1 MEFPK
6 DPIKD
11 GRLPLTLLSG
21 FLGSGK
27 TTLLKHILRNKQ
39 KFRVCVIVNDM
50 ASLNIDASLI
60 KNTKLVQTEERLVEL
75 SSGCICCTL
84 RDDLLTEVGALARS
98 GKFDYLVIESTGIG
112 EPMQV
117 AETFTMELDDKEH
130 GIVELS
136 KVARLDTCVT
146 VVDAAELLSNAASV
160 ESLAQRGEAA
170 TEEDDRNVADLL
182 LDQLEFADVILL
194 NKTDLVPPKHVAQL
208 IAFIKTLNPDAEII
222 PTLHSEVDI
231 TKVIHTKRFSF
242 ERAARSAGWLQSMQ
256 AETPHNPESLEY
268 GIASFIYRAR
278 KPFHPQRL
286 HTFMTE
292 HFLLQEAD
300 WNDAIADVEEEEEG
314 RNQENENELIDV
326 AKESAEVAAHA
337 TQEVADALHRLE
349 ITQTTNGDDD
359 GNNSYV
365 SLVAAAAAAATAA
378 AAASSSVTLLISQI
392 SDKMEHFRNSVDAD
406 HPSHNQHN
414 HTHTATTAAPIPAT
428 PMSDEER
435 AAASAR
441 RKRLHSSF
449 GQVLRAK
456 GFAWLASRPDL
467 CGEWSQAGGVLRF
480 TVGGPWYA
488 ALPAEAW
495 PEDKAHREDILEDF
509 QGENGDRRQEL
520 VFIGIDV
527 NQQALTAALDAC
539 LVQDG
544 EDVGVSSS
552 GKDPF
557 ATWPSLQQI
566 LDGGEDDDENSIE
579 NKNIEPEENS
589 NKEQQVPNYN
599 SALPPPGKVL
609 NIEEGASE
617 LQAMLNAIP
626 PGTLSIVQW
635 HADWIN
641 KSVDACFTLEKLAK
655 CHPNVILA
663 RVAVESTYANRTLSN
678 EKMMERPQVRR
689 KDAKPVLKHGNR
701 FPAFSVH
708 HAPSLQPAELLTGET
723 ALATVAEM
731 VATAAAEV
739 EEDPRSYESSNTD
752 ALAHGNGNSR
762 KSRCVASIQVQE
774 LTTGAAQFKSL
785 LLAAKEAGTA
795 CIVIWSASSSSS
807 GSGVRVSQERHHVL
821 QNAAAKAALL
831 GRAAIMVGDVAASNA
846 NAVLAD
852 ALGVKVF
859 PAIHIYRGMKLEK
872 KIVGEIATDIA
883 VLEAAQSAD
892 IEIPD
897 ADSAEG
903 VGAATSSSSAAGA
916 PATKSVTFHHLKG
929 GNTTQNSKSTSKQ
942 GASSDFDPP
951 LGKFARPGATK
962 KMADGRTGVFFPKMP
977 CLRCGCP
984 WWSSDDWTAKCLRC
998 SWDCENKGYDDDS
1011 KPLLAFLKKYET
1023 FTAAIRE
1030 GKTVEWRGSRK

>member
-1 MEFPK
+1 MAFPQ
-6 DPIKD
+6 DTVQD

-39 KFRVCVIVNDM
+39 NFRVCVIVNDM

-117 AETFTMELDDKEH
+117 AETFTMELDDEEH
-130 GIVELS
+130 GVVELS
-136 KVARLDTCVT
+136 KIARLDTCVT

-194 NKTDLVPPKHVAQL
+194 NKTDLVSPHHVAQL

-222 PTLHSEVDI
+222 PTVHSEVDI

-256 AETPHNPESLEY
+256 ADTPHNPETLEY
-268 GIASFIYRAR
+268 GIGSFIYRGR
-278 KPFHPQRL
+278 KPFHPGRL
-286 HTFMTE
+286 HTFMKE
-292 HFLLQEAD
+292 HFLLQEPD
-300 WNDAIADVEEEEEG
+300 WNDAIAEENEEEKGEDD
-314 RNQENENELIDV
+314 ELIEA
-326 AKESAEVAAHA
+326 AKESADVAATA
-337 TQEVADALHRLE
+337 AQEVADALHQLGL
-349 ITQTTNGDDD
+349 TNKNTAAANGT
-359 GNNSYV
+359 SETYAP
-365 SLVAAAAAAATAA
+365 LVAAAEAAATAA
-378 AAASSSVTLLISQI
+378 AAAAASVALLISQI
-392 SDKMEHFRNSVDAD
+392 SEKKNQENHSHD
-406 HPSHNQHN
+406 HDHHSHS
-414 HTHTATTAAPIPAT
+414 TGAAAAPIPAT
-428 PMSDEER
+428 PMSSDEI
-435 AAASAR
+435 AAASTR
-441 RKRLHSSF
+441 RERLHSSF

-495 PEDKAHREDILEDF
+495 PEDKAQRDDILRDF
-509 QGENGDRRQEL
+509 EGETGDRRQEL
-520 VFIGIDV
+520 VFIGIEV

-544 EDVGVSSS
+544 ENSDDVGV
-552 GKDPF
+552 DPF

-566 LDGGEDDDENSIE
+566 LDGGDDEDEDTEDNDA
-579 NKNIEPEENS
+579 PEE
-589 NKEQQVPNYN
+589 EEPNEIPSTSGAGGVNYD
-599 SALPPPGKVL
+599 SVLPPAGKVL
-609 NIEEGASE
+609 NIEEGAAE
-617 LQAMLNAIP
+617 LQAMLNAVP
-626 PGTLSIVQW
+626 PGSLSIVQW

-641 KSVDACFTLEKLAK
+641 ESVDACYALEKLAK
-655 CHPNVILA
+655 EHPNVILA

-689 KDAKPVLKHGNR
+689 KDAKPVLKHGHR

-708 HAPSLQPAELLTGET
+708 FAPSLQPAELLTGQT
-723 ALATVAEM
+723 AVEQLAEM
-731 VATAAAEV
+731 IATAAAEV
-739 EEDPRSYESSNTD
+739 EQDPRSYEMRNNAANISNY
-752 ALAHGNGNSR
+752 R
-762 KSRCVASIQVQE
+762 KSKGNADTTVQE

-785 LLAAKEAGTA
+785 LLAAKDASTA

-807 GSGVRVSQERHHVL
+807 GSGGRVSQERHHSM
-821 QNAAAKAALL
+821 QNAAAKAASL
-831 GRAAIMVGDVAASNA
+831 GRAAIIVADVSASNA
-846 NAVLAD
+846 NAVLAN

-872 KIVGEIATDIA
+872 KIFGEIATDIA
-883 VLEAAQSAD
+883 VLDAAQNVDLD
-892 IEIPD
+892 ISEN
-897 ADSAEG
+897 S
-903 VGAATSSSSAAGA
+903 GAAAAAGETGA
-916 PATKSVTFHHLKG
+916 SPSGAAAAAGGTTKNVTFHHLKG
-929 GNTTQNSKSTSKQ
+929 SNTTQNNKSSSKQ
-942 GASSDFDPP
+942 RTQSDFDPP
-951 LGKFARPGATK
+951 TGKFARPGATK
-962 KMADGRTGVFFPKMP
+962 KMADGRNGVFFPKMP

-998 SWDCENKGYDDDS
+998 GWDCESKGYDDDS
-1011 KPLLAFLKKYET
+1011 KPLLAYVKKYEA
-1023 FTAAIRE
+1023 FTTAIRE
-1030 GKTVEWRGSRK
+1030 GKTPDWRGSK